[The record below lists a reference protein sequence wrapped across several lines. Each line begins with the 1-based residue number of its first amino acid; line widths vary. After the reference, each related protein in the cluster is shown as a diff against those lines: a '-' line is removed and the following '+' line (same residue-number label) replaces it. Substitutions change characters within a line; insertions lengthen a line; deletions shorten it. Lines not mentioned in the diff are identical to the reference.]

1 MQCTARAAY
10 LHCAPAKP
18 LRHLTMNF
26 SHSLWISH
34 ITSSTVPREVQSL
47 RPYRSAWTYHAT
59 KWSSRP
65 RRDGWH
71 WSTPS
76 AVSWS
81 SGTPSGSSLPK
92 VHQPPPSR
100 PKNPEGHAD
109 AKHQG
114 EDGVLARCSASFH
127 SA

>member
-1 MQCTARAAY
+1 MQCTARATY

-18 LRHLTMNF
+18 LRHLMMNF

-34 ITSSTVPREVQSL
+34 ITSSTVPREVQPL

-65 RRDGWH
+65 HAMADIGALQQ
-71 WSTPS
+71 PCPG
-76 AVSWS
+76 AVACPQGVLCQRSI
-81 SGTPSGSSLPK
+81 SL
-92 VHQPPPSR
+92 HQAVQ
-100 PKNPEGHAD
+100 KNPEGHAD

-114 EDGVLARCSASFH
+114 EDVVLARYSASFH